1 MSSKSLAFFQESFIS
16 FQVIVSKE
24 AKFESTAEA
33 GHITSQLQAQSAP
46 FCASNSKYVA
56 LVGRLPV
63 EARIHI

>member
-33 GHITSQLQAQSAP
+33 GHITSQAQSAP